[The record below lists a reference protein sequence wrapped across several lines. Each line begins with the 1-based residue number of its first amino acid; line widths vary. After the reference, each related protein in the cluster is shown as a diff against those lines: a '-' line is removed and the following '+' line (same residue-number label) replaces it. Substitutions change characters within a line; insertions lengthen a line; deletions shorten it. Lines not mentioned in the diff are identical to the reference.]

1 MYIYS
6 NPITAGEAS
15 AARKAVQI
23 VNSAEGKSRLNNLRH
38 LTKHF
43 EDGVTAIGIETIPG
57 NHPVVPLMIRNTY
70 ETRSLTEYL
79 FQNGVLVTG
88 LTYPVVPEGDEEIR
102 VQINADLTME
112 DIDSVL
118 ALLRAYQEKNA

>member
-1 MYIYS
+1 
-6 NPITAGEAS
+6 
-15 AARKAVQI
+15 
-23 VNSAEGKSRLNNLRH
+23 
-38 LTKHF
+38 
-43 EDGVTAIGIETIPG
+43 
-57 NHPVVPLMIRNTY
+57 MIRNTD

-118 ALLRAYQEKNA
+118 ALLRAYQEKND